1 MRDQENRTDISVG
14 EIAACLKLQ
23 ASVEWFSIGLV
34 NWLKIIRERFAHHF
48 FLGVA
53 RAWVKSSL
61 VFFIAGLWCV
71 PLHGVTNGFETP
83 PPKVGSV
90 QWDDI
95 QRLTKKRQE
104 LYRKRVS
111 VPGAM
116 AEDVPR
122 AEGAN
127 FANRAK
133 TVAASMP
140 PHAASGE
147 PFKILF
153 FAAVFAFTGI
163 LILKKFAPHILL
175 DLNQQFNP
183 WALAPTTKRIV
194 PAHVRAEEEAFA
206 KFLATFRVGPVTSPR
221 ADLPE
226 INPPV
231 KEFYSKAAK
240 LLRAQ
245 RTLLRHIGQKLNGPA
260 RQKLLAELCS
270 EMGSLKGAAGLPET
284 LTVWQV
290 ASALEGLLKQLAEKS
305 GNVTASTLRAVNGG
319 LDLLDELCVP
329 GLKPDLLTERPLKFL
344 VVDDDLISRQAMS
357 LALKKTFGQPD
368 LAVDGETALTQAG
381 RQTYD
386 VIFLD
391 VQLPGMDGFELCT
404 KIRDTTLNR
413 NTPVVFVTGQ
423 SDFDARAKSTLSGG
437 NDLMGKPFLTFEITV
452 KALTLALQGRL
463 QKSLPKF
470 EQNKDKADSSVTF
483 TEVVR
488 SVPSYTITRCVP
500 LLTPTAETNNFTE
513 AFLTHTLKNIGPL
526 RELCQ
531 TILQTSDEE
540 KRQNM
545 LADGFLRI
553 NSLIFKNGSEM
564 AHPAYQTCAALEGL
578 FKKLLENPKYST
590 PSALAT
596 VAAAVDLLPELCAPG
611 LRADLAVNPPV
622 HMLVVDDDLV
632 ARRVIVGALQT
643 AFARPESAENG
654 EAALALAIE
663 KPFDVIFLDVVMPG
677 MDGFEVCSKIR
688 ETIPNRATP
697 IVFVTGQSDFETRAR
712 MSRTGGNDMM
722 GKPFLTP
729 EITVKALT
737 FALRGRLDQLKIQP
751 IL

>member
-1 MRDQENRTDISVG
+1 MHDQENRTDISVG
-14 EIAACLKLQ
+14 EIGACLKSQ
-23 ASVEWFSIGLV
+23 AAVGWFSVGVV
-34 NWLKIIRERFAHHF
+34 NALILLI
-48 FLGVA
+48 V
-53 RAWVKSSL
+53 
-61 VFFIAGLWCV
+61 GLWCV
-71 PLHGVTNGFETP
+71 PSHGATNGFETP

-116 AEDVPR
+116 AKDVPR
-122 AEGAN
+122 AAGAN
-127 FANRAK
+127 FANRTK
-133 TVAASMP
+133 TVTAPTP

-163 LILKKFAPHILL
+163 LILKKFAPHVLV
-175 DLNQQFNP
+175 DFNQQFNP
-183 WALAPTTKRIV
+183 WALAPTTKRII

-206 KFLATFRVGPVTSPR
+206 KFLATFRVGPVASPR
-221 ADLPE
+221 ADLLE
-226 INPPV
+226 MKNPV

-245 RTLLRHIGQKLNGPA
+245 RALLRDIGQKLNGPA

-270 EMGSLKGAAGLPET
+270 EMGSLKGEAGLPET

-305 GNVTASTLRAVNGG
+305 GNVTHSTLRAVNGG

-329 GLKPDLLTERPLKFL
+329 GLKPDLLMERPLKFL

-368 LAVDGETALTQAG
+368 IAVDGETALTQAG
-381 RQTYD
+381 RETYD

-463 QKSLPKF
+463 QKSLPKH
-470 EQNKDKADSSVTF
+470 EQSKDKDSSVTF

-488 SVPSYTITRCVP
+488 SVSSFSIPTRQP
-500 LLTPTAETNNFTE
+500 LLTGAMEETNNFTD
-513 AFLTHTLKNIGPL
+513 AFLTRALKSLGPL

-531 TILQTSDEE
+531 LILQTSDEE
-540 KRQNM
+540 TRQNM

-553 NSLIFKNGSEM
+553 NSLIFRNGSEM
-564 AHPAYQTCAALEGL
+564 VHPAYQICAALEGL
-578 FKKLLENPKYST
+578 FKKLLENAKHST
-590 PSALAT
+590 PSTLAT
-596 VAAAVDLLPELCAPG
+596 VAAAVDLLPEMCAPG

-632 ARRVIVGALQT
+632 ARRVILGVLQT

-654 EAALALAIE
+654 EAALALAME

-688 ETIPNRATP
+688 ETILNRATP
-697 IVFVTGQSDFETRAR
+697 VIFVTGQNDFETRAR
-712 MSRTGGNDMM
+712 MSRTGGNDLM

-737 FALRGRLDQLKIQP
+737 FALRGRLDKLVAAQIGKNPLAK
-751 IL
+751 